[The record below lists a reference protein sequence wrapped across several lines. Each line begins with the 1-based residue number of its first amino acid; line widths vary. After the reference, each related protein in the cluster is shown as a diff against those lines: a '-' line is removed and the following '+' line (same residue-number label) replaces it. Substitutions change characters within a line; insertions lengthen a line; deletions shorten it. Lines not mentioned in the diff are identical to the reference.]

1 MPKTIMLDDNTYAK
15 LKKKARAEDRSISKM
30 AKILISKAI
39 DSEHVVTVTPNVASP
54 YPPIDWGSESDPEV
68 EHSAS
73 KPIRRAETKDTTYDE
88 MMQISQ
94 RIRSKAYRD
103 QEMGDEE

>member
-39 DSEHVVTVTPNVASP
+39 DGERATTPPSNTPP
-54 YPPIDWGSESDPEV
+54 YAPIDWES
-68 EHSAS
+68 
-73 KPIRRAETKDTTYDE
+73 IGGTTTKW
-88 MMQISQ
+88 
-94 RIRSKAYRD
+94 
-103 QEMGDEE
+103 

>member
-39 DSEHVVTVTPNVASP
+39 DGERATNTPNTSP
-54 YPPIDWGSESDPEV
+54 YTPIDWG
-68 EHSAS
+68 
-73 KPIRRAETKDTTYDE
+73 KY
-88 MMQISQ
+88 
-94 RIRSKAYRD
+94 
-103 QEMGDEE
+103 

>member
-39 DSEHVVTVTPNVASP
+39 DDERATTPPNTPP
-54 YPPIDWGSESDPEV
+54 YTPIDW
-68 EHSAS
+68 S
-73 KPIRRAETKDTTYDE
+73 KIT
-88 MMQISQ
+88 
-94 RIRSKAYRD
+94 
-103 QEMGDEE
+103 

>member
-39 DSEHVVTVTPNVASP
+39 DEERTITPNTSP
-54 YPPIDWGSESDPEV
+54 YTPIDW
-68 EHSAS
+68 S
-73 KPIRRAETKDTTYDE
+73 KY
-88 MMQISQ
+88 
-94 RIRSKAYRD
+94 
-103 QEMGDEE
+103 

>member
-39 DSEHVVTVTPNVASP
+39 DEERAITPNTSP
-54 YPPIDWGSESDPEV
+54 YPPIDW
-68 EHSAS
+68 S
-73 KPIRRAETKDTTYDE
+73 KMT
-88 MMQISQ
+88 
-94 RIRSKAYRD
+94 
-103 QEMGDEE
+103 

>member
-39 DSEHVVTVTPNVASP
+39 DEERAITPPNTSP
-54 YPPIDWGSESDPEV
+54 YTPIDW
-68 EHSAS
+68 S
-73 KPIRRAETKDTTYDE
+73 KY
-88 MMQISQ
+88 
-94 RIRSKAYRD
+94 
-103 QEMGDEE
+103 

>member
-39 DSEHVVTVTPNVASP
+39 DEERTITPGMSP
-54 YPPIDWGSESDPEV
+54 YAPIDWG
-68 EHSAS
+68 EH
-73 KPIRRAETKDTTYDE
+73 
-88 MMQISQ
+88 
-94 RIRSKAYRD
+94 
-103 QEMGDEE
+103 

>member
-39 DSEHVVTVTPNVASP
+39 DGERAAAPNTPP
-54 YPPIDWGSESDPEV
+54 YAPVDW
-68 EHSAS
+68 S
-73 KPIRRAETKDTTYDE
+73 KIT
-88 MMQISQ
+88 
-94 RIRSKAYRD
+94 
-103 QEMGDEE
+103 

>member
-39 DSEHVVTVTPNVASP
+39 DDERTAALNTSP
-54 YPPIDWGSESDPEV
+54 YSPIDW
-68 EHSAS
+68 S
-73 KPIRRAETKDTTYDE
+73 KMP
-88 MMQISQ
+88 
-94 RIRSKAYRD
+94 
-103 QEMGDEE
+103 

>member
-1 MPKTIMLDDNTYAK
+1 MPKTIMLDDDTYAK

-39 DSEHVVTVTPNVASP
+39 DGERATNTSP
-54 YPPIDWGSESDPEV
+54 YSPVDWGSEPDPEV

-73 KPIRRAETKDTTYDE
+73 KPIRRAEKKDMTDDE

-94 RIRSKAYRD
+94 RIRNKAYRD
-103 QEMGDEE
+103 REMGE

>member
-39 DSEHVVTVTPNVASP
+39 DDERAVTPNTSP
-54 YPPIDWGSESDPEV
+54 YPPIDWES
-68 EHSAS
+68 
-73 KPIRRAETKDTTYDE
+73 IGGTTTKW
-88 MMQISQ
+88 
-94 RIRSKAYRD
+94 
-103 QEMGDEE
+103 